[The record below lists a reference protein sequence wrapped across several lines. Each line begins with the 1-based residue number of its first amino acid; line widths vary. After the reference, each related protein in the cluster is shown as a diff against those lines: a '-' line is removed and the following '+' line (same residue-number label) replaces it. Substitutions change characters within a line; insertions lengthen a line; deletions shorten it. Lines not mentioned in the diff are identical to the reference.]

1 MKRALIISAA
11 AHLTVL
17 ILLWLVSRSLSSPV
31 ARGYPRLINAT
42 LVVKPAVAPT
52 ATSQPAAAAPKA
64 VAPNFKPV
72 EKKEEPVKAASK
84 IEPKKTPPAAKPAAT
99 KPNAAASHSS
109 SPTGS
114 QGVAVSGGNSLKL
127 DAPDFPFP
135 HYIALIQFRIESNW
149 QPPFSG
155 QGQLLATVYF
165 KIRRNGEVTDV
176 KLEQSSGSIVFDQAA
191 QRAVYSA
198 NPMPPL
204 PAGSGLET
212 LGVHFDFVA
221 Y

>member
-11 AHLTVL
+11 AHLTIL
-17 ILLWLVSRSLSSPV
+17 ILLWFVSRSMSSPV
-31 ARGYPRLINAT
+31 ARGYPRVITAS
-42 LVVKPAVAPT
+42 LVAKPAAAPA
-52 ATSQPAAAAPKA
+52 ATSQPAAAETKT
-64 VAPNFKPV
+64 VVPNFKPA
-72 EKKEEPVKAASK
+72 EKKEEPAKVSTK

-99 KPNAAASHSS
+99 KSNAAVSQSS
-109 SPTGS
+109 SSAG
-114 QGVAVSGGNSLKL
+114 GRGAAMSGGNSLKL

-135 HYIALIQFRIESNW
+135 HYIALIQFRIENNW
-149 QPPFSG
+149 RAPFSG
-155 QGQLLATVYF
+155 QGQLLATMYF

-176 KLEQSSGSIVFDQAA
+176 KLEQSSGSIAFDQAA

-212 LGVHFDFVA
+212 LGVHFDFMA

>member
-1 MKRALIISAA
+1 MKRAFIISAA

-17 ILLWLVSRSLSSPV
+17 ILLWFVSRSLSSPV
-31 ARGYPRLINAT
+31 ARGYPRVITAS
-42 LVVKPAVAPT
+42 LVAKPAVAP
-52 ATSQPAAAAPKA
+52 AAAEPKA
-64 VAPNFKPV
+64 VTPNFKPA
-72 EKKEEPVKAASK
+72 EKKEEPIKVSPK
-84 IEPKKTPPAAKPAAT
+84 IEPKKTPAAAKPPAA
-99 KPNAAASHSS
+99 KPNAAASQSS
-109 SPTGS
+109 SSTGS

-135 HYIALIQFRIESNW
+135 HYITLIQLRIENNW

-176 KLEQSSGSIVFDQAA
+176 KLEQTSGSIAFDQAA

-204 PAGSGLET
+204 PTGSGLET

-221 Y
+221 YQ